1 MDYDFEWFKERIYE
15 LTTINLNKYKEQQ
28 MKRRINTYV
37 YRRLKLDFKQF
48 YEIIANDKHQLD
60 NFVEYLTINVSEFF
74 RNPEQWELLRSELMP
89 ELLRNKGRV
98 RIWSSACSSGE
109 EPYSLAMIMDELV
122 PNGNYEIIASDI
134 DKNILE
140 RANNAIYR
148 LPSIDAIPKQYQ
160 KWFTYVGDER
170 YYIDE
175 KIKSKVQFKRLD
187 LLQDTYPSD
196 VDLVV
201 CRNVLIY
208 LVEEAKDEIY
218 AKFSHCMTKDGL
230 LFVGSSEQIV
240 NCKNFDLMPIK
251 TYFYKKNS

>member
-1 MDYDFEWFKERIYE
+1 MDYDFEWFKARIYE
-15 LTTINLNKYKEQQ
+15 LTTIDLNKYKEQQ
-28 MKRRINTYV
+28 MKRRINTYI
-37 YRRLKLDFKQF
+37 YRRLKLDFKEF

-74 RNPEQWELLRSELMP
+74 RNPEQWELLRKELMP
-89 ELLRNKGRV
+89 ELINKKGKV

-109 EPYSLAMIMDELV
+109 EPYSLAMIMDELM

-134 DKNILE
+134 DKSILE

-148 LPSIDAIPKQYQ
+148 LPSIDTIPEPYR
-160 KWFTYVGDER
+160 KWFRYVGDER

-187 LLQDTYPSD
+187 LLRDTYPND
-196 VDLVV
+196 IDLLV

-218 AKFSHCMTKDGL
+218 AKFSNVMTKEGL

-240 NCKNFDLMPIK
+240 NSKLFDLTPIK
-251 TYFYKKNS
+251 TYFYTKNI